1 MKLRI
6 RNIGVVKQ
14 IEIDFSKKLTLFCG
28 SNSTGKTYVSYIL
41 HSFLNYG
48 MPNENVYK
56 VTPQIRQINKDGKF
70 VINKDSI
77 TTWLGEACDN
87 IKNNLCTIFGISD
100 DTQKKLFDD
109 VEIEAVFD
117 DDDYQQVIDKAFNL
131 STDAMDF
138 KAVKHSGDEFVEVE
152 YVGELPRVATFLSA
166 VVRIL
171 IFGHIGGV
179 RMLTVE
185 RNSIYTFKTELS
197 LSRNELVDRIQ
208 QNVNSSEINL
218 LDMLSTSSRRYPYA
232 VRSSLRIA
240 NDLENVQKKIGPYAD
255 IATMI
260 EKDLLNGE
268 VSMTKN
274 GDVEFHASSMAAR
287 KRLPFHL
294 SSSIVKTMASLVIYL
309 RHLAQQEDTL
319 IIDEPEMN
327 FHPDVQVLLARIFAI
342 MINRRL
348 RLIISTHSDYIVRE
362 INNLIMINALRKNK
376 KTIDVIPEGYTE
388 SMEIAPNDVQALSFN
403 HKKKIV
409 VVEPLS
415 VTDTGFSV
423 ETIDNTIRQ
432 QNRVAQLMYDA
443 LLEE

>member
-1 MKLRI
+1 
-6 RNIGVVKQ
+6 
-14 IEIDFSKKLTLFCG
+14 
-28 SNSTGKTYVSYIL
+28 
-41 HSFLNYG
+41 
-48 MPNENVYK
+48 MPNESVYD
-56 VTPQIRQINKDGKF
+56 VSSQISQIKKEGKF
-70 VINKDSI
+70 TFDKDSI
-77 TTWLGEACDN
+77 TTWLKEACDY
-87 IKNNLCTIFGISD
+87 IKNNLCAIFGISD
-100 DTQKKLFDD
+100 DTQKKLFSE

-117 DDDYQQVIDKAFNL
+117 EEDYQRTIDKKFDLSADVTNL
-131 STDAMDF
+131 
-138 KAVKHSGDEFVEVE
+138 KAVKRSGEAFVEVKCE
-152 YVGELPRVATFLSA
+152 DEISRIVTFLSA

-197 LSRNELVDRIQ
+197 LSRNELIDRIQ
-208 QNVNSSEINL
+208 QNVDRSEINL
-218 LDMLSTSSRRYPYA
+218 LDMLNTSSRRYPFA

-240 NDLENVQKKIGPYAD
+240 NDLENVQKVVGPYAD

-274 GDVEFHASSMAAR
+274 GDVEFHASSMSTR

-309 RHLAQQEDTL
+309 RHLALKEDTL

-342 MINRRL
+342 MIQRKL
-348 RLIISTHSDYIVRE
+348 RLVISTHSDYIVRE
-362 INNLIMINALRKNK
+362 INNLIMMNTLRKNEK
-376 KTIDVIPEGYTE
+376 IVDAITEEYTE
-388 SMEIAPNDVQALSFN
+388 FMEINPDDVQALLFN
-403 HKKKIV
+403 YTRKNV
-409 VVEPLS
+409 VVESLC
-415 VTDTGFSV
+415 VTNMGFSV
-423 ETIDNTIRQ
+423 ETIDNTIRH

-443 LLEE
+443 LEA